1 MNQSILTNILTP
13 NPPPLIGV
21 PTLATLAF
29 GGSDLSD
36 IADGLLA
43 RITENAFDANAL
55 MDSAIVLL
63 LRGNPQQAR
72 AMQQLAISSQQLYH
86 YPRPATPAKV
96 RVLAIFGPGDLMAN
110 SPLEFLLENQPVAL
124 DLLYVT
130 PELGLPEVL
139 PAHDVLMVAVGESD
153 QNQAL
158 LAQLARELTDWPR
171 PVINHPN
178 RIRQLSRD
186 GVYSQLSKLS
196 GIVIPPTLR
205 VSRETLEHGC
215 QVTSAD
221 DALCMTPSVIASEAR
236 QSMNSNCMD
245 CRVAHAPRN
254 DKTGF
259 IAHLQSQPRNKQ
271 LAMPLPGIHYPVI
284 VRPVDSHAGEG
295 LRKIETPAELAAY
308 LTDSVEAEFFISN
321 FVDYRSADGRFRKC
335 RIMLIDGRAYVS
347 HMAVSSRWMVHYL
360 NADMLASAEHR
371 NEEARFMESFAS
383 GFALRHRA
391 ALQAIHQQLGLEY
404 VGIDCAETP
413 DGQLLVFEVDSNM
426 VVHNMDPAET
436 FPYKKLWMPKLF
448 SAFTEMLLRHATAG

>member
-96 RVLAIFGPGDLMAN
+96 RVLAICGPGDLMAN

-178 RIRQLSRD
+178 RISQLSRD

-205 VSRETLEHGC
+205 VSRETLEHC
-215 QVTSAD
+215 CAASASGT
-221 DALCMTPSVIASEAR
+221 ALAT
-236 QSMNSNCMD
+236 
-245 CRVAHAPRN
+245 
-254 DKTGF
+254 
-259 IAHLQSQPRNKQ
+259 Q
-271 LAMPLPGIHYPVI
+271 LAAVAFPVI

-295 LRKIETPAELAAY
+295 LRKIATPAELAAY

-383 GFALRHRA
+383 GFALRHKA

-448 SAFTEMLLRHATAG
+448 SAFTGMLLRHATAG